1 MLSPEMISLITHVAT
16 YLGVAG
22 GGAWTV
28 KASAKHVCWMIVV
41 LVILIKTEKA
51 SLADVVKALPKP

>member
-1 MLSPEMISLITHVAT
+1 MLSPEMISLITYVAT